1 MENVNE
7 IINIGISKI
16 QIMIHFGVALVAGIM
31 KGVNRINTGDFNII
45 RTIADGAIGS
55 FTGVMSGF
63 LCLNFSVPIYLT
75 LFIVSLSGW
84 LGGNLINFFG
94 YLGKKMLAKSA
105 GVTATVEE
113 EIKHSELV
121 NRGGKGEKGEKGEKG

>member
-1 MENVNE
+1 MENINE
-7 IINIGISKI
+7 IINIGINKI

-31 KGVNRINTGDFNII
+31 KGVNRINTGDFNIV

-63 LCLNFSVPIYLT
+63 LCLNWNVPIYLT

-84 LGGNLINFFG
+84 LGGNLMNFFA
-94 YLGKKMLAKSA
+94 YIGKKVVAKSA
-105 GVTATVEE
+105 GVATSIEE
-113 EIKHSELV
+113 EIKHDEFL
-121 NRGGKGEKGEKGEKG
+121 NKK

>member
-1 MENVNE
+1 MDNVNE
-7 IINIGISKI
+7 IITIGINKI

-63 LCLNFSVPIYLT
+63 LCLNFNVPIYLT
-75 LFIVSLSGW
+75 LFTVSLSGW
-84 LGGNLINFFG
+84 LGGNLMNFFA
-94 YLGKKMLAKSA
+94 YIGKKMVAKSA
-105 GVTATVEE
+105 GVAASVEE
-113 EIKHSELV
+113 EIKHDEFL
-121 NRGGKGEKGEKGEKG
+121 NKL